1 MTRPA
6 HRRALAATAALIAAG
21 MLVAS
26 CSSEPEPAATAT
38 LPSEIAVSESDSGS
52 STPIGDPNSAAGL
65 ACAAYFELDLLN
77 STYAGGAVA
86 DGDMT
91 EEEVKAKFGKLLK
104 ELVAQAQIAVSDGT
118 ADEKLLAN
126 AERMRN
132 TVKELAKK
140 QTLAD
145 LTDKDKELFAVQS
158 LRVQRSCARA
168 GFELPADNVTA
179 RTAAGL

>member
-6 HRRALAATAALIAAG
+6 HRRALATTAALLAAG
-21 MLVAS
+21 LLVAS
-26 CSSEPEPAATAT
+26 CSSEPEPAPTTA
-38 LPSEIAVSESDSGS
+38 LPTEITASESDSGS
-52 STPIGDPNSAAGL
+52 TTPVGDPNSAAGL

-104 ELVAQAQIAVSDGT
+104 ELVAQGQIAVSDGS

-126 AERMRN
+126 AERIQKTDRIVGKHCN
-132 TVKELAKK
+132 RIRAWRHRRLSVAACVIAKNSKTVRKRWDSEIPHR
-140 QTLAD
+140 Q
-145 LTDKDKELFAVQS
+145 V
-158 LRVQRSCARA
+158 RH
-168 GFELPADNVTA
+168 
-179 RTAAGL
+179 